1 MRIMKDFRTQFDA
14 ELTEWFSAKR
24 RQYLASYAADPL
36 FFALF
41 DAVEELSLSG
51 GKRVRPYM
59 ASLMFEAVHGD
70 AVPDLYPLMALELFH
85 VFGLVHDDIIDGGDS
100 RRGVRTVHRRM
111 IDDQYDGNVHIGQ
124 SQAMLMG
131 DLVFSW
137 CHELFDESDYLA
149 DIRTEVKG
157 LFAKMSEAVMIGQ
170 MIDVD
175 LTMQD
180 GATMERI
187 TEKMRLKT
195 ASYTF
200 VYPLQIG
207 IALGGGNPALAHFAE
222 EFGTAIGL
230 AFQIQDDLLD
240 LLGDEEVTGKT
251 PLRDIVE
258 GQHTLVTQH
267 VFDTASIEDIE
278 LLETYF
284 RKEVPAEAV
293 TPLRDMFER
302 TGAFA
307 FARTEADKYFATA
320 AELLANANMD
330 ETTRTALSTFLTYIQ
345 SRNV

>member
-1 MRIMKDFRTQFDA
+1 MKQFRTQFDA

-41 DAVEELSLSG
+41 DAVEVLSLSG

-59 ASLMFEAVHGD
+59 AAIMAEAVSGSPVGD
-70 AVPDLYPLMALELFH
+70 QYPLMALELFH
-85 VFGLVHDDIIDGGDS
+85 VFGLIHDDIIDGGDS
-100 RRGVRTVHRRM
+100 RRGVPTVHRTM
-111 IDDQYDGNVHIGQ
+111 IDHHYDGNVHIGQ

-137 CHELFDESDYLA
+137 CHELFDESEYLPDVRA
-149 DIRTEVKG
+149 EAKQ

-187 TEKMRLKT
+187 IEKMRLKT

-200 VYPLQIG
+200 VYPMQIG
-207 IALGGGNPALAHFAE
+207 IALGGGDPRLMQFCE
-222 EFGTAIGL
+222 SFGTALGL

-240 LLGDEEVTGKT
+240 LLGEEADTGKT
-251 PLRDIVE
+251 PLRDITE
-258 GQHTLVTQH
+258 GQHSLITQY
-267 VFDTASIEDIE
+267 VCEQGSPDDID

-293 TPLRDMFER
+293 FPLREM
-302 TGAFA
+302 
-307 FARTEADKYFATA
+307 FARSGAITFASAEANRYFDTAETLLDATELPATTK
-320 AELLANANMD
+320 D
-330 ETTRTALSTFLTYIQ
+330 ALGSLIHYIR
-345 SRNV
+345 SRNA

>member
-1 MRIMKDFRTQFDA
+1 MKDFRTHFDA

-41 DAVEELSLSG
+41 DAVEALSISG

-59 ASLMFEAVHGD
+59 AALMAESVTGAPVVD
-70 AVPDLYPLMALELFH
+70 QYPLMALELFH
-85 VFGLVHDDIIDGGDS
+85 VFGLIHDDIIDGGDS
-100 RRGVRTVHRRM
+100 RRGVPTVHRIM
-111 IDDQYDGNVHIGQ
+111 IDDHYNGNVHIGQ

-137 CHELFDESDYLA
+137 CHELFDESEYLPHVRGEA
-149 DIRTEVKG
+149 KQ

-180 GATMERI
+180 EATMERI

-200 VYPLQIG
+200 VYPMQIG
-207 IALGGGNPALAHFAE
+207 IALAEGDAVRYEFAE
-222 EFGTAIGL
+222 QFGTALGL

-240 LLGDEEVTGKT
+240 LLGEEANTGKT
-251 PLRDIVE
+251 PLRDITE
-258 GQHTLVTQH
+258 GQHTLITQH
-267 VFDTASIEDIE
+267 VFEQGSPDDID

-284 RKEVPAEAV
+284 KQDIPVDAVAPLREMFVRSGAIEFASAEA
-293 TPLRDMFER
+293 
-302 TGAFA
+302 
-307 FARTEADKYFATA
+307 ARYFAEAKQLLSETELPLSTKTA
-320 AELLANANMD
+320 LAELIQ
-330 ETTRTALSTFLTYIQ
+330 YIE
-345 SRNV
+345 SRNA